1 MWQERIRKNVI
12 DDLSCIQER
21 SFFLKV
27 IMATVIMILITSQ
40 RLRLPNGHEIWVT
53 IASSIT
59 IAIIL
64 ISMSVISK
72 DRHKYLVLNKYDVWL
87 LIFLLYILIRN
98 SISVSLFDWDSFLKI
113 LSLVGVYILLKEST
127 YKNFIIIVSAIIVSG
142 IVQSIIA
149 LLQLVSIVPS
159 NHSNFLVTGSF
170 DNPALLGLYIAA
182 IIPILLWLLINKHL
196 SILRIIFYGGLLLM
210 IMALA
215 ASGSRSAWLGC
226 IASSLLIIARSN
238 VRKDKFYKFIPELRF
253 GRIVKTFIVIAGLA
267 MFGYM
272 MYEFKPT
279 SANSRL
285 FIWAISLRVFFMN
298 PIWGVGKS
306 FSYEYMSAQ
315 SQYLTTHP
323 LTPFMRM
330 ADNIHHSYNEFIQI
344 SVQYGLVGLLIFI
357 MILYLIISKRCE
369 GLIGAFKYA
378 LIGVVLAGMSSY
390 AVSSY
395 SLLLIVFMYLGIVCR
410 KHEHSSD
417 YKNVGHCHVRHRTAL
432 HLFGIPLL
440 LTGSAYTISIFYWN
454 LALKHISNETSLEYL
469 KYSNIASIML
479 NSDGYFLNSHG
490 KCLNLQKEYTKS
502 NSVMSKARKIRYS
515 SYSEILVGDNYL
527 GLQEYNKAD
536 KAYSIASNLVPTHM
550 YPLYKLAKCQFIQGD
565 TAMFIKTADKI
576 ASLPIKVNTASNMQM
591 LDNIARLRRSI
602 SK

>member
-1 MWQERIRKNVI
+1 MWQKGILQNII
-12 DDLSCIQER
+12 DSSSSIQDHR
-21 SFFLKV
+21 FFLKV
-27 IMATVIMILITSQ
+27 LGVTIIMTLIICPQ
-40 RLRLPNGHEIWVT
+40 LALPNGHEIWVT
-53 IASSIT
+53 VASSIV
-59 IAIIL
+59 IAIVL
-64 ISMSVISK
+64 ISMAVISGV
-72 DRHKYLVLNKYDVWL
+72 KYKYFALSKYDMWL
-87 LIFLLYILIRN
+87 LICLLYIFIRN
-98 SISVSLFDWDSFLKI
+98 SISISLFDWDSFLKI
-113 LSLVGVYILLKEST
+113 LSLIGVYIVLKEST
-127 YKNFIIIVSAIIVSG
+127 HKNLLIIIAAIIASG

-149 LLQLVSIVPS
+149 ILQLVSIIPS

-170 DNPALLGLYIAA
+170 ENPALLGLYIAA
-182 IIPILLWLLINKHL
+182 IIPILLWLLINNRL
-196 SILRIIFYGGLLLM
+196 SILRNMFYIGLLLM

-226 IASSLLIIARSN
+226 ISASVLIIVKTN
-238 VRKDKFYKFIPELRF
+238 GMKGKFKIIYEFRL
-253 GRIVKTFIVIAGLA
+253 GRIVKLLIVMAGLA
-267 MFGYM
+267 IFGYL

-285 FIWAISLRVFFMN
+285 FIWAISLCVFLKN

-306 FSYEYMSAQ
+306 FSYNYMSAQ
-315 SQYLTTHP
+315 SEYLTTHP
-323 LTPFMRM
+323 FTPFMSM

-344 SVQYGLVGLLIFI
+344 SAQYGLVGLLIFI

-378 LIGVVLAGMSSY
+378 LIGVVVAGMFSYAASSY
-390 AVSSY
+390 A
-395 SLLLIVFMYLGIVCR
+395 LILMVFMYLGIVCR
-410 KHEHSSD
+410 QQDQSFH
-417 YKNVGHCHVRHRTAL
+417 YKNIDLYLVKHKDVLR
-432 HLFGIPLL
+432 LFGIILL
-440 LTGSAYTISIFYWN
+440 LTSFAYAISVFYWN
-454 LALKHISNETSLEYL
+454 LALKHVSNGSPIEYW
-469 KYSNIASIML
+469 KYSHKASIML

-490 KCLNLQKEYTKS
+490 KCLNLQKEYTKI

-527 GLQEYNKAD
+527 GIQDYNKAE
-536 KAYSIASNLVPTHM
+536 KAYCVASNLIPTRM

>member
-1 MWQERIRKNVI
+1 MWQKGIWQNII
-12 DDLSCIQER
+12 DSSSGIQEHH
-21 SFFLKV
+21 FFLKV
-27 IMATVIMILITSQ
+27 LMATIIITLIISQ
-40 RLRLPNGHEIWVT
+40 QLKLPNGHEIWVT
-53 IASSIT
+53 IASSIV
-59 IAIIL
+59 IAIVL
-64 ISMSVISK
+64 ISMAVISRG
-72 DRHKYLVLNKYDVWL
+72 RHKYFALNKYDIWL
-87 LIFLLYILIRN
+87 LISLLYIFIRN
-98 SISVSLFDWDSFLKI
+98 SISISLFDWDSFLKI
-113 LSLVGVYILLKEST
+113 LSLIGVYIVLKEST
-127 YKNFIIIVSAIIVSG
+127 YKNLLIIVAAIIASG

-149 LLQLVSIVPS
+149 ILQLVSIIPS
-159 NHSNFLVTGSF
+159 NHSSFLVTGSF
-170 DNPALLGLYIAA
+170 ENPALLGLYIAA
-182 IIPILLWLLINKHL
+182 IIPILLWLLINNRL
-196 SILRIIFYGGLLLM
+196 PILRNIFYMGLLLM

-226 IASSLLIIARSN
+226 ISSSLLIIAKTN
-238 VRKDKFYKFIPELRF
+238 HKKDKFNIIYEFRF
-253 GRIVKTFIVIAGLA
+253 GKIVKMLIVMAGLA
-267 MFGYM
+267 IFGYL

-285 FIWAISLRVFFMN
+285 FIWAISLCVFFKN

-306 FSYEYMSAQ
+306 FSYNYMSAQ

-323 LTPFMRM
+323 FTPFMGM

-378 LIGVVLAGMSSY
+378 LIGVMVAGMFSYAASSY
-390 AVSSY
+390 A
-395 SLLLIVFMYLGIVCR
+395 LILMVFIYLGIVCR
-410 KHEHSSD
+410 KQEQSFH
-417 YKNVGHCHVRHRTAL
+417 YKNVDHYLVKHKDVLR
-432 HLFGIPLL
+432 LFGIILL
-440 LTGSAYTISIFYWN
+440 LTSFAYAISVFYWN
-454 LALKHISNETSLEYL
+454 LALKYASNGSTIEYL
-469 KYSNIASIML
+469 NYSRKASIML
-479 NSDGYFLNSHG
+479 NSDGNFLNSHG
-490 KCLNLQKEYTKS
+490 KCLNLQKEYKKS
-502 NSVMSKARKIRYS
+502 NSVMTKARKIRYS

-536 KAYSIASNLVPTHM
+536 KAYSVASNLIPTRM